1 MQFIYFLGRFHVVLV
16 HLPIGF
22 VLAVVFIEF
31 VARREKYRQLD
42 SAAPFLWGV
51 AAISAVITTALGYM
65 HYAEG
70 GFTGWPVHYHRVLG
84 TLLAIAALAAWALR
98 VKDITLYRK
107 LQVPIWLVVLVLVV
121 AAGHTGGSVTHGPTF
136 LLELAPAPIRTLAGV
151 APKRPKVNDW
161 TAADPYEDV
170 VQPIFKNR
178 CSGCHGDD
186 TQKNNLDLVNYATA
200 MKGGDIGMDIV
211 PGDPARSEL
220 YRRITLPSGDKDF
233 MPAEGKP
240 PLTDAE
246 VKIINWWIQVGAP
259 THTTVD
265 KLSVSPEVQ
274 SLVAARI
281 GTNGAPASPT
291 AAEATTT
298 PSATSGPAQ
307 LADPKLID
315 AIAAAGFDVRQISM
329 GNAHLVV
336 SVNGGGK
343 PVAAASLQVL
353 VTARDQIDEV
363 DLQRSEVTDED
374 LKIVGQLTNLSR
386 LRLDGN
392 KVSDKGLRDLSGLQ
406 KLEILNLYGN
416 EGVTDA
422 GLVVLAQMPAL
433 QRVYLWNTGVT
444 AKGARAMEKKHPQ
457 MVVDVGADA
466 GSVGGA

>member
-31 VARREKYRQLD
+31 VARREKYRQLN

-51 AAISAVITTALGYM
+51 AAISAVITATLGYM

-84 TLLAIAALAAWALR
+84 TLLAIAALVAWALR
-98 VKDITLYRK
+98 VKNATLYRK
-107 LQVPIWLVVLVLVV
+107 LQVPIWLLVLVLVA

-151 APKRPKVNDW
+151 TPKRPKVNDW
-161 TAADPYEDV
+161 TSADPYEDV
-170 VQPIFKNR
+170 VQPVFKNR

-186 TQKNNLDLVNYATA
+186 TQKNNLDLVNYTAA
-200 MKGGDIGMDIV
+200 MKGGKIGMDIV
-211 PGDPARSEL
+211 PGDPQHSEL
-220 YRRITLPSGDKDF
+220 YRRITLSSDDKDF

-246 VKIINWWIQVGAP
+246 VKIIKWWIQVGAP
-259 THTTVD
+259 THTTMA

-274 SLVAARI
+274 SLLAARI
-281 GTNGAPASPT
+281 GASAAAPSAPAAGTP
-291 AAEATTT
+291 TTT
-298 PSATSGPAQ
+298 AGPAQ
-307 LADPKLID
+307 LADPKLVD

-329 GNAHLVV
+329 DNAHLVV

-353 VTARDQIDEV
+353 VTAHDQIDEV
-363 DLQRSEVTDED
+363 DLQRSEVTDEE
-374 LKIVGQLTNLSR
+374 LKIVGQLSNLSR

-392 KVSDKGLRDLSGLQ
+392 KISDKGLRELSGLQ

-416 EGVTDA
+416 EGVTDS

-433 QRVYLWNTGVT
+433 QRVYLWNTRVT